1 MQGWGANP
9 SYNRKVNALANGSRR
24 MEESLRVPWGAIA
37 AIALYLAG
45 LLILAET
52 LNRFTVHSGE
62 ITRKIVHIGS
72 GHVVLFAWWFHI
84 PRWVGMA
91 AAIAAGLI
99 ALLSYF
105 LPILPSL
112 ESVGRRSFGTF
123 FYAVSIGVLMGYFFP
138 QYPEF
143 ATFGILTMAWGD
155 GLAALVGKRWGKH
168 PYQIW
173 GNRKSWEGSST
184 MLGASFIVG
193 ILIFGSVYGLSLPLL
208 LSLGMVALGATL
220 LEVFAW
226 EGIDNLTV
234 PLGSAFG
241 AFACYLW
248 TQFS

>member
-1 MQGWGANP
+1 MIDENIG
-9 SYNRKVNALANGSRR
+9 L
-24 MEESLRVPWGAIA
+24 PWGAVA
-37 AIALYLAG
+37 LIALYLAG
-45 LLILAET
+45 LLILAEM

-72 GHVVLFAWWFHI
+72 GHVVLFAWWLNI
-84 PRWVGMA
+84 PRWVGIA
-91 AAIAAGLI
+91 AAITAGLI

-138 QYPEF
+138 NHPEF
-143 ATFGILTMAWGD
+143 ATLGILTMAWGD
-155 GLAALVGKRWGKH
+155 GLAALIGKRWGKH
-168 PYQIW
+168 PYQIL
-173 GNRKSWEGSST
+173 GNRKSWEGSLT
-184 MLGASFIVG
+184 MLGGSFTVG
-193 ILIFGSVYGLSLPLL
+193 MLILGSVYGLSLTLIF
-208 LSLGMVALGATL
+208 GMVGVAILATL

-241 AFACYLW
+241 AFACYLL
-248 TQFS
+248 THFS